1 LRSLAPKSLH
11 LLLVG
16 RISKATKKISH
27 NFYEYCQPKFLGKI
41 SEICA
46 KSWNVLKEVFI
57 MPTTTIANLT
67 CEYQINPLGIDVL
80 QPRMSWQMQS
90 DQGGAYQTAYK
101 ILVAPSETSLAGG
114 RELLWDSGKVETDQS
129 THVVYYGP
137 ALVSGQRVHWKV
149 RVWNEAGEETESAPA
164 WWEMGLIDSSNWQA
178 EWITPNWDEDVSRP
192 QPAPL
197 LRRRFNAESDL
208 VAARM
213 YATSLGL
220 YELRLNG
227 QRVGDAVLTPGWT
240 SYDHRLQYQTYDVTS
255 LVREGD
261 NVLGAMLGDGWYRG
275 YMGFTRERNLYGDR
289 LALLVQL
296 SLTYADGRVEVIGS
310 DRMWR
315 ATRGPI
321 QMSDIYMG
329 ETYDA
334 RLEKPGW
341 DQAGYDDSAWH
352 SVRPLEHS
360 KEIVVAQVAPLVCRQ
375 EEIRPVRILH
385 SPKGET
391 ILDFGQNMVGWVQMR
406 VRGPLGST
414 ITLRHAEVLD
424 QEGNLYTEN
433 LRAADQITR
442 YVLKGLAHA
451 DEVFEPHFTF
461 QGFRYVA
468 VEGFPGQP
476 TLDYFRGIVLH
487 SDMPPTGTFECS
499 NPLIN
504 QLQDNILR
512 GQRGNFV
519 DVPTDCP
526 QRDERLGW
534 TGDAQVFMRTAC
546 FNMNVAAFFTKWLR
560 DLSADQLPNG
570 SVPHVVPDVIAKI
583 GLGELSEARD
593 TGAAAWGD
601 AALICPWTIYLCYGD
616 MRLLEEQYESMA
628 GWVNYIHSRA
638 DEDYIWRK
646 DFQFGDWLD
655 YRGKD
660 GRRPTP
666 VTNNELIATAF
677 FAYSSQLLAQAAQV
691 LGKPWDAEYYADL
704 ANKVKAAFNHEFV
717 TPAGRV
723 GPNTQ
728 TAYVLALHFD
738 LLPEHVRPL
747 AAKRLAEEIRQAG
760 YHLTTGFVGTP
771 YICHVLSRYGY
782 TDAAYELLNQESY
795 PSWLYPVKQ
804 GATTIWERWDGIK
817 PDGSFQD
824 ASMNSFNH
832 YAYGAVG
839 DWLYRV
845 VAGLELDPD
854 APGYKRIL
862 IQPQPGGGLTYARAR
877 LDSMHGRIESK
888 WTLEDDDFQLAVTI
902 PANTEGIVHLPARSV
917 DDITER
923 GQPLSHIEGIREVRQ
938 EGETV
943 ILTLGSGQYQFR
955 SKIR

>member
-1 LRSLAPKSLH
+1 MLIPDSL
-11 LLLVG
+11 
-16 RISKATKKISH
+16 I
-27 NFYEYCQPKFLGKI
+27 
-41 SEICA
+41 
-46 KSWNVLKEVFI
+46 
-57 MPTTTIANLT
+57 
-67 CEYQINPLGIDVL
+67 CEYFANPIGLDARR
-80 QPRMSWQMQS
+80 PRLSWQVS
-90 DQGGAYQTAYK
+90 TASAEHRGARQTAYQ
-101 ILVAPSETSLAGG
+101 ILVDKNPTVLENSTADV
-114 RELLWDSGKVETDQS
+114 LWDTGKVTSDNS
-129 THVVYYGP
+129 LFIPYAGP
-137 ALVSGQRVHWKV
+137 ALQPGQRCYWRV
-149 RVWNEAGEETESAPA
+149 RVWDENDTVSEWSETAF
-164 WWEMGLIDSSNWQA
+164 WEMGLLDSGNWQT
-178 EWITPNWDEDVSRP
+178 EWITPDWDEDVSRP
-192 QPAPL
+192 HPAPL
-197 LRRRFNAESDL
+197 LRRSFKAESGI
-208 VAARM
+208 VTARI

-227 QRVGDAVLTPGWT
+227 QRIGDAVLTPGWT
-240 SYDHRLQYQTYDVTS
+240 SYDHRLQYQTYDVTN
-255 LVREGD
+255 LMREGD

-275 YMGFTRERNLYGDR
+275 YMGLKRHRNVYGDR

-296 SLTYADGRVEVIGS
+296 QLNYADGRVEIIGS
-310 DRMWR
+310 DGMWR

-334 RLEKPGW
+334 RLEKPNW
-341 DQAGYDDSAWH
+341 DETGYDDNDWH
-352 SVRPLEHS
+352 GVRQLDRT
-360 KEIVVAQVAPLVCRQ
+360 KEIVVAQAAPLVRRH

-406 VRGPLGST
+406 VRGPVGST

-424 QEGNLYTEN
+424 QQGNLYTEN
-433 LRAADQITR
+433 LRGADQITR
-442 YVLKGLAHA
+442 YILKGLTHA

-461 QGFRYVA
+461 QGFQYVA
-468 VEGFPGQP
+468 VEGFPGEP
-476 TLDYFRGIVLH
+476 TLDNFKGIVLH
-487 SDMPPTGTFECS
+487 SDIPPTGTFECS

-504 QLQDNILR
+504 QLQHNIVW
-512 GQRGNFV
+512 GQKGNFV

-534 TGDAQVFMRTAC
+534 TGDTQVFIRTAC
-546 FNMNVAAFFTKWLR
+546 FNMNVAAFFAKWLR

-570 SVPHVVPDVIAKI
+570 SVPFVVPDVFSKI
-583 GLGELSEARD
+583 NSGELNPRHSS
-593 TGAAAWGD
+593 GAAAWGD
-601 AALICPWTIYLCYGD
+601 AAVVCPWTIYLCYGD
-616 MRLLEEQYESMA
+616 IRLLEEQYESMA
-628 GWVNYIHSRA
+628 GWVGYMRSRA
-638 DEDYIWRK
+638 DQDYIWRK

-655 YRGKD
+655 YRGQD
-660 GRRPTP
+660 VRWPAP

-677 FAYSSQLLAQAAQV
+677 FAYSTQLLAKTAQV
-691 LGKPWDAEYYADL
+691 LGKTCDAEHYADL
-704 ANKVKAAFNHEFV
+704 ANKVKVAFNDEFV
-717 TPAGRV
+717 TPSGRV

-747 AAKRLAEEIRQAG
+747 AAKRLAEEIRQAD

-771 YICHVLSRYGY
+771 YVCHVLSRYGY
-782 TDAAYELLNQESY
+782 TDVAYELLNQESY

-824 ASMNSFNH
+824 AGMNSFNH

-845 VAGLELDPD
+845 VAGIELDPD

-862 IQPQPGGGLTYARAR
+862 IQPQPDGQLTYARAR
-877 LDSMHGRIESK
+877 LDSMYGRIESK

-902 PANTEGIVHLPARSV
+902 PANTEGIVHLPTRSV
-917 DDITER
+917 DDITEQ
-923 GQPLSHIEGIREVRQ
+923 GQALNQVPGIREIRQ

-943 ILTLGSGQYQFR
+943 VFTLGSGHYQF
-955 SKIR
+955 SVKLAEVCTL

>member
-1 LRSLAPKSLH
+1 MEERIIAISPGK
-11 LLLVG
+11 LV
-16 RISKATKKISH
+16 
-27 NFYEYCQPKFLGKI
+27 
-41 SEICA
+41 
-46 KSWNVLKEVFI
+46 
-57 MPTTTIANLT
+57 
-67 CEYQINPLGIDVL
+67 CEYFTNPIGLDVRR
-80 QPRMSWQMQS
+80 PRLSWQVSAEQR
-90 DQGGAYQTAYK
+90 GARQTAYQ
-101 ILVAPSETSLAGG
+101 ILVGKDPAVLENPAAGVW
-114 RELLWDSGKVETDQS
+114 WDTGKVTSDS
-129 THVVYYGP
+129 SLHVPYNGP
-137 ALVSGQRVHWKV
+137 PLQPGQRCYWRV
-149 RVWNEAGEETESAPA
+149 RVWDEDDTVSSWSHTAF
-164 WWEMGLIDSSNWQA
+164 WEMGLLDSSNWQA
-178 EWITPNWDEDVSRP
+178 DWISPDWDEDVSRP

-197 LRRRFNAESDL
+197 LRRSFKAESGI
-208 VAARM
+208 VTARM

-227 QRVGDAVLTPGWT
+227 RRAGEAVLTPGWT
-240 SYDHRLQYQTYDVTS
+240 SYDHRLQYQTYDVTN

-275 YMGFTRERNLYGDR
+275 YMGTKGHRNVYGDR
-289 LALLVQL
+289 LALLLQL
-296 SLTYADGRVEVIGS
+296 RLTYADGRVEVIGS
-310 DRMWR
+310 DGMWR

-321 QMSDIYMG
+321 RMSDIYMG

-341 DQAGYDDSAWH
+341 DQAGYDDADWQG
-352 SVRPLEHS
+352 VRQLEHS
-360 KEIVVAQVAPLVCRQ
+360 KDIVVAQGAPLVCRQ

-406 VRGPLGST
+406 VRGPAGST

-424 QEGNLYTEN
+424 QQGNLYTEN

-442 YVLKGLAHA
+442 YILKGLAQA
-451 DEVFEPHFTF
+451 DEVFEPYFTF
-461 QGFRYVA
+461 QGFQYVA
-468 VEGFPGQP
+468 VEGFPGEP
-476 TLDYFRGIVLH
+476 TLDHFRGIVLH

-504 QLQDNILR
+504 QLQHNILW
-512 GQRGNFV
+512 GQKGNFV

-534 TGDAQVFMRTAC
+534 TGDTQVFMRTAC
-546 FNMNVAAFFTKWLR
+546 FNMNVAAFFAKWLR

-570 SVPHVVPDVIAKI
+570 SVPHVVPDVLSKI
-583 GLGELSEARD
+583 NSAGLNAHHSS
-593 TGAAAWGD
+593 GAAAWGD
-601 AALICPWTIYLCYGD
+601 AAVICPWTIYLCYGD

-628 GWVNYIHSRA
+628 GWVEYMRSRA
-638 DEDYIWRK
+638 GPDYIWRK

-655 YRGKD
+655 YRGQD
-660 GRRPTP
+660 DRRPAP

-677 FAYSSQLLAQAAQV
+677 FAYSAQLLAKTAQV
-691 LGKPWDAEYYADL
+691 LGKPCDAEHYADL

-717 TPAGRV
+717 TPSGRV

-728 TAYVLALHFD
+728 TAYVLVLHFD

-747 AAKRLAEEIRQAG
+747 AAKRLADEIRQAG

-782 TDAAYELLNQESY
+782 TDVAYELLNQESY

-824 ASMNSFNH
+824 ARMNSFNH
-832 YAYGAVG
+832 YAYGAIG

-845 VAGLELDPD
+845 VAGLELDPE

-877 LDSMHGRIESK
+877 LDSPYGRIESK
-888 WTLEDDDFQLAVTI
+888 WRLEDGDFQLAVTI
-902 PANTEGIVHLPARSV
+902 PANTEGIVRLPAGSV
-917 DDITER
+917 DDISEQ
-923 GQPLSHIEGIREVRQ
+923 GQALNQAAGMRDIRQ

-943 ILTLGSGQYQFR
+943 AVSLGSGHYQFR
-955 SKIR
+955 VKLGEVCAH